1 MMRTDRIFGAILA
14 MLILSVSCTREE
26 LPSVRRAA
34 TAQYTV
40 SEARACYERTLAA
53 GTRAAEAGP
62 LTAGAW
68 RPDWDRAAVSIG
80 STLYSVDVPLS
91 SAEYR
96 YYRYA
101 DRTSDSL
108 LPFALPVRLVTVRN
122 PETGGECCYLRYY
135 LPDAAYAAAH
145 DEADYDRLLNSRPK
159 KGFTGRSVYVSL
171 DGYVIA
177 AGRYERGLLTDY
189 AFWFDETRTE
199 EECEADMR
207 RLLDGLRVG
216 RCRASQPTTRV
227 DHPKP
232 TENGENPKKDDKE
245 PDPLDWG
252 GLECVVI
259 EGIRPE
265 KPVIRYELPVDDFPA
280 AVSGNSGATWGGSG
294 GLGGEGD
301 SSNSSDD
308 SDGFPDNPDIKFED
322 PRVKDLLDSL
332 VKDCMGRRLIR
343 SLDGVTVLTEQDA
356 NRFDPVTNTI
366 FLKPHDK
373 YGYRDYVFMEELI
386 HSYQY
391 QRRGNGDGRFPTLN
405 DEIDA
410 KVGWLTYINKQIAYR
425 AVTPGKSQLGE
436 NAEAMYWMADLLSF
450 DVGPLSYDFTEL
462 YLLAKESLQGLQTK
476 DRDSPFLVN
485 CYTPER
491 YPFQYER
498 MSQGL
503 DTIYKLLE
511 DC

>member
-1 MMRTDRIFGAILA
+1 
-14 MLILSVSCTREE
+14 MLFLSVSCTREE
-26 LPSVRRAA
+26 LPAVRRAA

-177 AGRYERGLLTDY
+177 AGCYERGLLTDY

-227 DHPKP
+227 DNPKP
-232 TENGENPKKDDKE
+232 TENGENPKKDDEE
-245 PDPLDWG
+245 PDPLHWG

-265 KPVIRYELPVDDFPA
+265 KPVIRYELPVDEISDF
-280 AVSGNSGATWGGSG
+280 VSGKSGGDSGGSSG

-343 SLDGVTVLTEQDA
+343 SLDGVTVLTGQDV
-356 NRFDPVTNTI
+356 NRFEPETNTI
-366 FLKPHDK
+366 FLKSHDK
-373 YGYRDYVFMEELI
+373 YGYRDFTFMEELI
-386 HSYQY
+386 HGYQY
-391 QRRGNGDGRFPTLN
+391 QRRRETGGRFPTLN
-405 DEIDA
+405 DELEA
-410 KVGWLTYINKQIAYR
+410 KIGWLLYLDRHGRMLTEPQ
-425 AVTPGKSQLGE
+425 
-436 NAEAMYWMADLLSF
+436 AEAIFGFNAIDIIH
-450 DVGPLSYDFTEL
+450 LSYYVQAYGEGGFYHRYDNALFYDYCYSDATDAL
-462 YLLAKESLQGLQTK
+462 RLKYPSKTRYPLLESIK
-476 DRDSPFLVN
+476 DREMRILFELLV
-485 CYTPER
+485 
-491 YPFQYER
+491 
-498 MSQGL
+498 
-503 DTIYKLLE
+503 

>member
-1 MMRTDRIFGAILA
+1 MRTDRIFGAILA
-14 MLILSVSCTREE
+14 MLFLSVSCTREE
-26 LPSVRRAA
+26 LPAVRRAA

-80 STLYSVDVPLS
+80 STLYSVNVPLS

-232 TENGENPKKDDKE
+232 TENGENPNNNDEPPPKPLGEIDD
-245 PDPLDWG
+245 
-252 GLECVVI
+252 VVI
-259 EGIRPE
+259 EGIRPDP

-301 SSNSSDD
+301 SNNSSDD
-308 SDGFPDNPDIKFED
+308 SDGYGENPNIKYD
-322 PRVKDLLDSL
+322 DKAVQDLLDYL
-332 VKDCMGRRLIR
+332 TNDCMVGTLIR
-343 SLDGVTVLTEQDA
+343 SLNGVTILTGQDRNA
-356 NRFDPVTNTI
+356 FNSGNRTIYLQYDPR
-366 FLKPHDK
+366 
-373 YGYRDYVFMEELI
+373 YGYRDYVFLEELL
-386 HSYQY
+386 HAYQHQY
-391 QRRGNGDGRFPTLN
+391 YGNSNAMRTLN
-405 DEIDA
+405 NEIEA
-410 KVGWLTYINKQIAYR
+410 KVGWMTYRRRMQNPL
-425 AVTPGKSQLGE
+425 TPGQMKRAFDRKETQEAFTNLSAFCMQRMPSWNVQLRTE
-436 NAEAMYWMADLLSF
+436 YDMA
-450 DVGPLSYDFTEL
+450 VR
-462 YLLAKESLQGLQTK
+462 GLQTLSTYGDK
-476 DRDSPFLVN
+476 PYQKNDYGFGAL
-485 CYTPER
+485 
-491 YPFQYER
+491 
-498 MSQGL
+498 
-503 DTIYKLLE
+503 YKLMIN
-511 DC
+511 C